1 MNFGQRYIFDRL
13 NKKTSG
19 VLEPTLLGPCH
30 GGNCPTC
37 MHFDE
42 QIDAHSKSTET
53 QKPSAS
59 DKSKA
64 KQLKSLKKQHQKAR
78 SVQSK

>member
-30 GGNCPTC
+30 GDNCPTC

-78 SVQSK
+78 SV